1 MKVSNPGELEPVPL
15 KVVPMY
21 VEPDDPEPAASEE
34 PESPEIQV
42 TASRPRTPFVG
53 IAALVLAVATAVV
66 HGVAVAVAS
75 GGDAQ
80 AGTVLAVVAIGLSI
94 LAVVGGLVALI
105 AGLGRRTGAAAF
117 VLGGLSNPLV
127 LLNLL
132 RWVQAVAS

>member
-1 MKVSNPGELEPVPL
+1 MSNPGELEPVPL

-21 VEPDDPEPAASEE
+21 VEPDDAEPAAPEGPE
-34 PESPEIQV
+34 PPEIQV
-42 TASRPRTPFVG
+42 VAARARTPLVG
-53 IAALVLAVATAVV
+53 IAALALAVLTAIV

-80 AGTVLAVVAIGLSI
+80 TGTVLAVVAIGLSI

-117 VLGGLSNPLV
+117 VLGGLANPVV